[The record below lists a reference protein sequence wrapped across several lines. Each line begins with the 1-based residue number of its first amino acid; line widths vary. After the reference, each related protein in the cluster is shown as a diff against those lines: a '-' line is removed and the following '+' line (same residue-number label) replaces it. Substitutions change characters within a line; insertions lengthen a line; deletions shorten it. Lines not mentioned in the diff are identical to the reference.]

1 MSKNVAIAVGLVLG
15 LALGLAAAGTQST
28 ALLKLADGVAPLGD
42 AFINLIKVVVVPL
55 VATTLFTGVANLGDL
70 RQLGRLGGMALAF
83 YWGTTFIAI
92 TMGMAIT
99 AAALPLAGPAGALQ
113 PTGEFAAPDLPS
125 ITEFL
130 VNLVPSNVF
139 AVAAEGALLPLMVF
153 TILFGAAAAALPPA
167 EKRRLLDLADALTK
181 ALITLV
187 HWILWTAPVGVFALA
202 APVTARTGLDM
213 LRNLAVFV
221 GAVAVGLLFFVA
233 LVYLPAVRFL
243 GKMDMRRFLP
253 ANLGT
258 VTIAFTTTSTAA
270 TLPAMFEAAEDRL
283 GISRAV
289 TSFVLPLGV
298 ALNRAGSALFQ
309 GSAIVFLAHLYGVN
323 VAATAIGGA
332 IVATFLVALTVTGVP
347 SASVMTLP
355 PALATVG
362 IPLDGLG
369 ILLGV
374 DRVPDM
380 LRTAVNAT
388 GDVAACV
395 ILEGSVTTDTPRET

>member
-15 LALGLAAAGTQST
+15 LGLGLAAAGTQST
-28 ALLKLADGVAPLGD
+28 ALLKLADGVAPLGE

-55 VATTLFTGVANLGDL
+55 VAATLFTGVANLGSF

-83 YWGTTFIAI
+83 YWGTTIVAI

-99 AAALPLAGPAGALQ
+99 AAALPLAGPAGTLQ
-113 PTGEFAAPDLPS
+113 PSGEFVAPDIPGF
-125 ITEFL
+125 TEFL

-153 TILFGAAAAALPPA
+153 TVLFGAAAGALPPP
-167 EKRRLLDLADALTK
+167 EKRRLLDLVDALTK

-202 APVTARTGLDM
+202 APVTAKTGFDL
-213 LRNLAVFV
+213 LRNLGVFV
-221 GAVAVGLLFFVA
+221 GAVAVGLLCFVA
-233 LVYLPAVRFL
+233 LVYLPAVKII
-243 GKMDMRRFLP
+243 GKTNVRRFLP

-258 VTIAFTTTSTAA
+258 VTIAFSTTSTAA

-283 GISRAV
+283 GVSRTV
-289 TSFVLPLGV
+289 TSFVLPLGA

-309 GSAIVFLAHLYGVN
+309 GSAIVFLAHLYGVD

-332 IVATFLVALTVTGVP
+332 IVATFLVALTVAGVP

-362 IPLDGLG
+362 IPLDGIG

-374 DRVPDM
+374 DRIPDM

-395 ILEGSVTTDTPRET
+395 ILKSSVGAAQSQE